1 MARRRKKHL
10 TNISD
15 FKKNIEFIKE
25 VYGNVNSF
33 VVKNTRTEKIN
44 IGKIATMKE
53 ILSITKFDNE
63 FMNTFLDLFMESFNP
78 KDVDDFNE
86 RVLDFFNLE
95 EFQKCLNNDDFL
107 QVEFFC
113 EKECMSI
120 DGICENLLNC
130 KNYEVEEKLPFLE
143 IKSSQNITNID
154 ITKLNSKHTYSLT
167 NLEYNSL
174 SFLAYFK
181 YFLNDLEILVK
192 DEGGEEECLDTP
204 TFF

>member
-25 VYGNVNSF
+25 VYGNVSSF

-44 IGKIATMKE
+44 IGKIVTMKE

-192 DEGGEEECLDTP
+192 DEGGEECLDTP

>member
-15 FKKNIEFIKE
+15 FKKNIEFVKE
-25 VYGNVNSF
+25 VYGKTNSF
-33 VVKNTRTEKIN
+33 VVKNIRTEKTN
-44 IGKIATMKE
+44 LGKVASIKE
-53 ILSITKFDNE
+53 VLSITKLDNE
-63 FMNTFLDLFMESFNP
+63 FMNTFLDLFIESFNP

-167 NLEYNSL
+167 NLDYNSL

-192 DEGGEEECLDTP
+192 DEGGEECLDTP
-204 TFF
+204 MFF